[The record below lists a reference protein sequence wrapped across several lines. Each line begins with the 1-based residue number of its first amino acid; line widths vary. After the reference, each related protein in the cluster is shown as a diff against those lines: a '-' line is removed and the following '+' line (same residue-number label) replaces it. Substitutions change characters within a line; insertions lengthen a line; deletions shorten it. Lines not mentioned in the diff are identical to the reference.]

1 MTLKN
6 LRPLVVALG
15 TLAIVAACGGGGGG
29 GGTTAKETLTIGGFN
44 FSESS
49 ILADMYGQALKA
61 KGYTIAYK
69 LNLGSREVVAPAL
82 KTGQVDLYP
91 GYAATELEFFNNK
104 KGEAGGDPQANVTK
118 LNTYLSA
125 FGAEALTPS
134 PASDENAFA
143 VTKALATKDNLV
155 KISDLKP
162 VASQLVLGGP
172 PECPTRPYCELG
184 LKSVYGLTFKD
195 FKSLDAGG
203 SLTKGALE
211 KGDIDVG
218 LVFSS
223 DGAVAAKNFVVLQ
236 DDKQLEAA
244 DNIVPLIRTN
254 KANSEVTSLLNS
266 IDAKLTLVDLTAMNK
281 SADIDKEDPATLAT
295 NWLKQHGFSA
305 TT

>member
-29 GGTTAKETLTIGGFN
+29 GTTAKEILTIGGFN

-125 FGAEALTPS
+125 RSEERRVGKECRCRWTP
-134 PASDENAFA
+134 D
-143 VTKALATKDNLV
+143 
-155 KISDLKP
+155 
-162 VASQLVLGGP
+162 
-172 PECPTRPYCELG
+172 
-184 LKSVYGLTFKD
+184 
-195 FKSLDAGG
+195 
-203 SLTKGALE
+203 
-211 KGDIDVG
+211 
-218 LVFSS
+218 
-223 DGAVAAKNFVVLQ
+223 
-236 DDKQLEAA
+236 
-244 DNIVPLIRTN
+244 
-254 KANSEVTSLLNS
+254 
-266 IDAKLTLVDLTAMNK
+266 
-281 SADIDKEDPATLAT
+281 
-295 NWLKQHGFSA
+295 H
-305 TT
+305 

>member
-15 TLAIVAACGGGGGG
+15 TLAIVAACGGGGG

-195 FKSLDAGG
+195 FKSLAAGSG
-203 SLTKGALE
+203 TSIDCGVPARWRSSGAA
-211 KGDIDVG
+211 GTASFASIPSHR
-218 LVFSS
+218 FR
-223 DGAVAAKNFVVLQ
+223 
-236 DDKQLEAA
+236 
-244 DNIVPLIRTN
+244 RTN
-254 KANSEVTSLLNS
+254 GRP
-266 IDAKLTLVDLTAMNK
+266 
-281 SADIDKEDPATLAT
+281 SA
-295 NWLKQHGFSA
+295 GSA
-305 TT
+305 TSRQILPTGCAAGWNPPTAANLLSTPAATTASSATGGPASSAFRCRAGTAA

>member
-29 GGTTAKETLTIGGFN
+29 TTAKETLTIAGFN

-61 KGYTIAYK
+61 KGYTITYK

-82 KTGQVDLYP
+82 KTGELDLYA
-91 GYAATELEFFNNK
+91 GYTASDLEYYNNK
-104 KGEAGGDPQANVTK
+104 KGEAGNDPQANASK
-118 LNTYLSA
+118 LNTYLKA
-125 FGAEALTPS
+125 FGAETLKPS
-134 PASDENAFA
+134 PANDQNAFA
-143 VTKALATKDNLV
+143 VTKATATKSNLS
-155 KISDLKP
+155 KISDLAP
-162 VASQLVLGGP
+162 VANQMTLGGP
-172 PECPTRPYCELG
+172 PECPTRPYCALG
-184 LKSVYGLTFKD
+184 LHDTYGLTFKA
-195 FKSLDAGG
+195 FKSLDTGG
-203 SLTKGALE
+203 PLTKGALE

-223 DGAVAAKNFVVLQ
+223 DGGVVAKNLVVLQ
-236 DDKQLEAA
+236 DDKHLEAA
-244 DNIVPLIRTN
+244 DNVVPVIRTN
-254 KANSEVTSLLNS
+254 KANSEVTSLLDD
-266 IDAKLTLVDLTAMNK
+266 IDTKLTTADLLAMNK